1 MRQGFSAL
9 AKAFAPQSA
18 SSRISADLNGRRAGF
33 VTAQTGTEQQ
43 KLLDAQRAA
52 ASLQAAQQAVL
63 NGDMTEEEARR
74 AFASAL
80 LGTEDGL
87 QYGPSAAMGMSTF
100 VQPNFLPDDQ
110 FSRALLGTGVVANH
124 AGTPSGHAADNQ
136 NAIAMNDADNQTTIA
151 TNNADND
158 RALTQTELDN
168 KRAMAVAAA
177 GNASAEGIAALD
189 RQRALTQTDRDN
201 ERAIA
206 VARAANENARVIN
219 SANNENAVSMN
230 DADNVS
236 AADIAGANNEAA
248 AVRAAMAELAGNAR
262 NSANNEN
269 AVSMNDADNENAVS
283 MNDADNVS
291 AADIAKANNQHAM
304 DMAIAGLGT
313 GSSKPENIAAADIKI
328 LQTQLQDRLRGTG
341 KGDGAVD
348 PRLMASALPHLTQAF
363 RETNGDHA
371 AAVEIVLKLLD
382 PQYEDKWGFWNPPR
396 VTGTV
401 PEYVPPAPRTP
412 AASTAPGA
420 VKEGTRAV
428 NPKTGQTIVF
438 KGGQWV
444 LVEAGP

>member
-1 MRQGFSAL
+1 
-9 AKAFAPQSA
+9 
-18 SSRISADLNGRRAGF
+18 
-33 VTAQTGTEQQ
+33 
-43 KLLDAQRAA
+43 
-52 ASLQAAQQAVL
+52 
-63 NGDMTEEEARR
+63 
-74 AFASAL
+74 
-80 LGTEDGL
+80 
-87 QYGPSAAMGMSTF
+87 
-100 VQPNFLPDDQ
+100 
-110 FSRALLGTGVVANH
+110 
-124 AGTPSGHAADNQ
+124 
-136 NAIAMNDADNQTTIA
+136 
-151 TNNADND
+151 
-158 RALTQTELDN
+158 
-168 KRAMAVAAA
+168 
-177 GNASAEGIAALD
+177 
-189 RQRALTQTDRDN
+189 
-201 ERAIA
+201 
-206 VARAANENARVIN
+206 
-219 SANNENAVSMN
+219 
-230 DADNVS
+230 
-236 AADIAGANNEAA
+236 
-248 AVRAAMAELAGNAR
+248 
-262 NSANNEN
+262 
-269 AVSMNDADNENAVS
+269 MNDADNENAVS